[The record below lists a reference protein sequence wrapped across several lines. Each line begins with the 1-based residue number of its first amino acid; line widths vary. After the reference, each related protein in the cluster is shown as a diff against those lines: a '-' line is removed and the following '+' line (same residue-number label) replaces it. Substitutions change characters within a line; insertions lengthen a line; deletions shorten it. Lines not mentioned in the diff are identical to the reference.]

1 MYLDI
6 ILISFAF
13 LAGLQAFFAPC
24 NVALIPAY
32 IGYYVGREQKEASY
46 LQELFFGLKAG
57 IFASLGLISVYSVF
71 GLILAL
77 LGKVIAPFISWI
89 ELATG
94 GILLFLGV
102 ATLLG
107 YKFAIK
113 LPVIITSA
121 TGGVYKKFY
130 LFGITYAFGA
140 IGCTLPIFLLV
151 IFQSLAQGGFVGG
164 VVNFS
169 AYALAMTLL
178 MIVFSMIAAISKTA
192 MSRFLHRYMPIIQ
205 KSAGMFIIF
214 AGTYL
219 IYLAFKVITI

>member
-1 MYLDI
+1 MNV
-6 ILISFAF
+6 ILLSFAF
-13 LAGLQAFFAPC
+13 VAGLQAFFAPC
-24 NVALIPAY
+24 SVALIPAY
-32 IGYYVGREQKEASY
+32 IGYYVGREQKKASY
-46 LQELFFGLKAG
+46 LQELFFGFKAG
-57 IFASLGLISVYSVF
+57 IFASLGLMSVYLVF
-71 GLILAL
+71 GLSIAL

-113 LPVIITSA
+113 PPTIITSS

-130 LFGITYAFGA
+130 LFGVTYAFGA

-164 VVNFS
+164 LVNFS

-192 MSRFLHRYMPIIQ
+192 MSRFLQRYMPVIQ
-205 KSAGMFIIF
+205 KSAGMLIIF
-214 AGTYL
+214 AG
-219 IYLAFKVITI
+219 IYLVYLALKVIII